1 MTQQTLKSFVE
12 RHQCPSCDR
21 DDFRSKRAMR
31 IHHTQTHDE
40 SLTQPHYR
48 YRCPECSREVPTL
61 QGINN
66 HCSKVHP
73 EYWQERQSN
82 NDELVYELSF

>member
-12 RHQCPSCDR
+12 RYQCPSCNR
-21 DDFRSKRAMR
+21 EDFESKRAMR
-31 IHHTQTHDE
+31 IHHKQAHDE
-40 SLTQPHYR
+40 SLTQR
-48 YRCPECSREVPTL
+48 DDQYRCPECSREVPTK
-61 QGINN
+61 QGVMN
-66 HCSKVHP
+66 HFSKVHP